1 MSMVKAV
8 VKNLR
13 RVQTA
18 VWIGSKRYV
27 FPAGIKV
34 RMNLTD
40 EMVKELNRNHAF
52 SVKVLGVIADSSSV
66 RENVPDQSSNASEES
81 VLKSDAHEVAETP
94 VSSPRSEIV
103 EDMNLIQEEAVGPSV
118 ETPVEPSV
126 ETPVEPTVE
135 DVKSDNKPDF
145 FSMKKDELAEYLTER
160 GIDPEGLSRKEML
173 KRVKEIG

>member
-1 MSMVKAV
+1 M
-8 VKNLR
+8 
-13 RVQTA
+13 
-18 VWIGSKRYV
+18 

-66 RENVPDQSSNASEES
+66 RENVPDQSSNASEEN
-81 VLKSDAHEVAETP
+81 VLKSDAPEVAETH
-94 VSSPRSEIV
+94 VSSPKSEIV
-103 EDMNLIQEEAVGPSV
+103 EDMASIQEEFIEIPVEPTVEPTV
-118 ETPVEPSV
+118 ETPVEPTV
-126 ETPVEPTVE
+126 EIPVEPTVE

-145 FSMKKDELAEYLTER
+145 FSMKKDELASYLTER
-160 GIDPEGLSRKEML
+160 GVDPEGLSRKEML

>member
-13 RVQTA
+13 RVPTA

-66 RENVPDQSSNASEES
+66 RENVPDQSSNASEENG
-81 VLKSDAHEVAETP
+81 LKSDAPEVAEAP
-94 VSSPRSEIV
+94 VSSPKSEIV
-103 EDMNLIQEEAVGPSV
+103 EDMNLIQEEAVGP
-118 ETPVEPSV
+118 TVEPIV
-126 ETPVEPTVE
+126 EPTVEPTVE

-145 FSMKKDELAEYLTER
+145 FSMKKDELASYLTER
-160 GIDPEGLSRKEML
+160 GVDPEGLSRKEML

>member
-81 VLKSDAHEVAETP
+81 VLKSDAPEVAETP
-94 VSSPRSEIV
+94 VCSPKSEIV
-103 EDMNLIQEEAVGPSV
+103 EDMNLIQEEAVEPTV
-118 ETPVEPSV
+118 ETPVEPS
-126 ETPVEPTVE
+126 VEPTVE

-145 FSMKKDELAEYLTER
+145 FSMKKDELASYLTER
-160 GIDPEGLSRKEML
+160 GVDPEGLSRKEML

>member
-66 RENVPDQSSNASEES
+66 RENVPDQSSNASEEN
-81 VLKSDAHEVAETP
+81 VLKSDAPEVSETP
-94 VSSPRSEIV
+94 VSSPKSEIV
-103 EDMNLIQEEAVGPSV
+103 EDMALIQEEAAGPSV
-118 ETPVEPSV
+118 EPT
-126 ETPVEPTVE
+126 VEPTVE

-145 FSMKKDELAEYLTER
+145 FSMKKDELASYLTER
-160 GIDPEGLSRKEML
+160 GVDPEGLSRKEML
-173 KRVKEIG
+173 KRVKDI

>member
-66 RENVPDQSSNASEES
+66 RENVPDQSSNASEEN
-81 VLKSDAHEVAETP
+81 VLKSDAPEVAEP
-94 VSSPRSEIV
+94 HVSSPRSEIV
-103 EDMNLIQEEAVGPSV
+103 EDMNLIQEEAVGP
-118 ETPVEPSV
+118 TVEPS
-126 ETPVEPTVE
+126 VE

-145 FSMKKDELAEYLTER
+145 FSMKKDELASYLTER

-173 KRVKEIG
+173 KRVKDI

>member
-66 RENVPDQSSNASEES
+66 RENVPDQSSNASAENG
-81 VLKSDAHEVAETP
+81 LKSDAPEVVETP

-103 EDMNLIQEEAVGPSV
+103 EDMNLIQEEAVG
-118 ETPVEPSV
+118 TSV

-145 FSMKKDELAEYLTER
+145 FSMKKDELASYLTER

-173 KRVKEIG
+173 KRVKDI

>member
-13 RVQTA
+13 RVPTA

-66 RENVPDQSSNASEES
+66 RENVPDQSSNASEENG
-81 VLKSDAHEVAETP
+81 LKSDAPEVAETP
-94 VSSPRSEIV
+94 VCSPRSEIV
-103 EDMNLIQEEAVGPSV
+103 EDMALIQEEAVGP
-118 ETPVEPSV
+118 T
-126 ETPVEPTVE
+126 VEPTVE

-145 FSMKKDELAEYLTER
+145 FSMKKDELASYLTER
-160 GIDPEGLSRKEML
+160 GVDPEGLSRKEML
-173 KRVKEIG
+173 KRVKDI

>member
-66 RENVPDQSSNASEES
+66 RENVPDQSSNASEENG
-81 VLKSDAHEVAETP
+81 LKSDAHEVAETP
-94 VSSPRSEIV
+94 VCSPKSEIV
-103 EDMNLIQEEAVGPSV
+103 EDMNLIQEEAV
-118 ETPVEPSV
+118 ETPAEPS
-126 ETPVEPTVE
+126 VEPTVE

-145 FSMKKDELAEYLTER
+145 FSMKKDELASYLTER
-160 GIDPEGLSRKEML
+160 GVDPEGLSRKEML

>member
-13 RVQTA
+13 RVPTA

-66 RENVPDQSSNASEES
+66 RENVPDQSSNASEENG
-81 VLKSDAHEVAETP
+81 LKSDAPEVAETP
-94 VSSPRSEIV
+94 ISSPKSEIV
-103 EDMNLIQEEAVGPSV
+103 EDMALIQEEAAGPI
-118 ETPVEPSV
+118 VEPIV
-126 ETPVEPTVE
+126 EPTVEPTVE

-145 FSMKKDELAEYLTER
+145 FSMKKDELASYLTER
-160 GIDPEGLSRKEML
+160 GVDPEGLSRKEML
-173 KRVKEIG
+173 KRVKDI

>member
-66 RENVPDQSSNASEES
+66 RENVPDQSSNASEEN
-81 VLKSDAHEVAETP
+81 VLKSDAPEVAETP
-94 VSSPRSEIV
+94 VCSPKSEIV
-103 EDMNLIQEEAVGPSV
+103 EDMNLIQEEAV
-118 ETPVEPSV
+118 EPSV
-126 ETPVEPTVE
+126 ETPVE

-145 FSMKKDELAEYLTER
+145 FSMKKDELASYLTER
-160 GIDPEGLSRKEML
+160 GVDPEGLSRKEML

>member
-66 RENVPDQSSNASEES
+66 RENVPDQSSNASEEN
-81 VLKSDAHEVAETP
+81 VLKTDAPEVAETH
-94 VSSPRSEIV
+94 VSSPKSEIV

-118 ETPVEPSV
+118 EPS
-126 ETPVEPTVE
+126 VEPTVE

-145 FSMKKDELAEYLTER
+145 FSMKKDELASYLTER

-173 KRVKEIG
+173 KRVKDI

>member
-52 SVKVLGVIADSSSV
+52 SVKVIGVIADSSSV
-66 RENVPDQSSNASEES
+66 RENVPDQSSNASEENG
-81 VLKSDAHEVAETP
+81 LKSDAPEVAETP
-94 VSSPRSEIV
+94 VCSPKSEIV
-103 EDMNLIQEEAVGPSV
+103 EDMNLIQEEAV
-118 ETPVEPSV
+118 EP
-126 ETPVEPTVE
+126 PVEPTVE

-145 FSMKKDELAEYLTER
+145 FSMKKDELASYLTER
-160 GIDPEGLSRKEML
+160 GVDPEGLSRKEML
-173 KRVKEIG
+173 KRVKEV

>member
-66 RENVPDQSSNASEES
+66 RENVPDQSSNASEEN
-81 VLKSDAHEVAETP
+81 VLKSDAPEVAETP
-94 VSSPRSEIV
+94 VSSPKSEIV
-103 EDMNLIQEEAVGPSV
+103 EDMNLIQEEAVGLTVEPS
-118 ETPVEPSV
+118 VEPSV
-126 ETPVEPTVE
+126 ETPVETPVE

-145 FSMKKDELAEYLTER
+145 FSMKKDELATYLMER

-173 KRVKEIG
+173 KRVKDI

>member
-13 RVQTA
+13 RVPTA

-66 RENVPDQSSNASEES
+66 RENVPDQSAPASEENG
-81 VLKSDAHEVAETP
+81 LKSDAPEVSETP
-94 VSSPRSEIV
+94 VCSPKSEIV
-103 EDMNLIQEEAVGPSV
+103 EDMNLIQEEAVES
-118 ETPVEPSV
+118 T
-126 ETPVEPTVE
+126 VEPTVEPTVETSVE

-145 FSMKKDELAEYLTER
+145 FSMKKDELASYLTER

>member
-52 SVKVLGVIADSSSV
+52 SVKVLGVVADSSSV

-81 VLKSDAHEVAETP
+81 VLKSDAPEVAETP
-94 VSSPRSEIV
+94 VSSPKSEIV
-103 EDMNLIQEEAVGPSV
+103 EDMNLIQEEAVGP
-118 ETPVEPSV
+118 TVEPTV
-126 ETPVEPTVE
+126 EPPVEPTVE

-145 FSMKKDELAEYLTER
+145 FSMKKDELASYLTER

-173 KRVKEIG
+173 KRVKDIG

>member
-13 RVQTA
+13 RVPTA

-66 RENVPDQSSNASEES
+66 RENVPDQSSNASEENG
-81 VLKSDAHEVAETP
+81 LKSDAPEVAETP
-94 VSSPRSEIV
+94 VCSPRSEIV
-103 EDMNLIQEEAVGPSV
+103 EDMALIQEEAAGP
-118 ETPVEPSV
+118 T
-126 ETPVEPTVE
+126 VEPTVE

-145 FSMKKDELAEYLTER
+145 FSMKKDELASYLTER
-160 GIDPEGLSRKEML
+160 GVDPEGLSRKEML
-173 KRVKEIG
+173 KRVKDI

>member
-66 RENVPDQSSNASEES
+66 RENVPDQSSNASEEN
-81 VLKSDAHEVAETP
+81 VLKSDAPEVAETP
-94 VSSPRSEIV
+94 VCSPKSEIV
-103 EDMNLIQEEAVGPSV
+103 EDMNLIQEEAVEPPV
-118 ETPVEPSV
+118 EPTVEPSV
-126 ETPVEPTVE
+126 ETPVE

-145 FSMKKDELAEYLTER
+145 FSMKKDELASYLTER
-160 GIDPEGLSRKEML
+160 GVDPEGLSRKEML

>member
-66 RENVPDQSSNASEES
+66 RENVPDQSSNASEEN
-81 VLKSDAHEVAETP
+81 VLKSDAPEVAETP
-94 VSSPRSEIV
+94 VCSPKSEIV
-103 EDMNLIQEEAVGPSV
+103 EDMNLIQEEVVEPPVEPS
-118 ETPVEPSV
+118 VEPSV
-126 ETPVEPTVE
+126 ETPVE

-145 FSMKKDELAEYLTER
+145 FSMKKDELASYLTER
-160 GIDPEGLSRKEML
+160 GVDPEGLSRKEML

>member
-66 RENVPDQSSNASEES
+66 RENVPDQSSNASEENG
-81 VLKSDAHEVAETP
+81 LKSDAHEVAETP
-94 VSSPRSEIV
+94 VSSPKSEIV
-103 EDMNLIQEEAVGPSV
+103 EDMALIQEEAAGPSV
-118 ETPVEPSV
+118 ETPVEP
-126 ETPVEPTVE
+126 TVEPTVE

-145 FSMKKDELAEYLTER
+145 FSMKKDELASYLTER

-173 KRVKEIG
+173 KRVKDI

>member
-13 RVQTA
+13 RVPTA

-66 RENVPDQSSNASEES
+66 RGNVPDQSSNASEEN
-81 VLKSDAHEVAETP
+81 VLKSDATEVAETP
-94 VSSPRSEIV
+94 VCSPKSEIV
-103 EDMNLIQEEAVGPSV
+103 EDMNLIQEEAVESTV
-118 ETPVEPSV
+118 EPTVEPS
-126 ETPVEPTVE
+126 VEPTVE
-135 DVKSDNKPDF
+135 DVKPDNKPDF
-145 FSMKKDELAEYLTER
+145 FSMKKDELASYLTER
-160 GIDPEGLSRKEML
+160 GVDPEGLSRKEML
-173 KRVKEIG
+173 KRVKDI

>member
-52 SVKVLGVIADSSSV
+52 SVKVLGVIADASSV
-66 RENVPDQSSNASEES
+66 RENVPDQSSNASEET
-81 VLKSDAHEVAETP
+81 VLKSDAPEVAETP
-94 VSSPRSEIV
+94 VCSPRSEIV
-103 EDMNLIQEEAVGPSV
+103 EDMNLIQEEAVEP
-118 ETPVEPSV
+118 TVEPSV
-126 ETPVEPTVE
+126 EPTVEPTVE

-145 FSMKKDELAEYLTER
+145 FSMKKDELASYLTER
-160 GIDPEGLSRKEML
+160 GVDPEGLSRKEML
-173 KRVKEIG
+173 KRVKEV

>member
-13 RVQTA
+13 RVPTA

-66 RENVPDQSSNASEES
+66 RENVPDQSSNASEEN
-81 VLKSDAHEVAETP
+81 VLKSDAPEVAETP

-118 ETPVEPSV
+118 EPSV
-126 ETPVEPTVE
+126 ETPVEPSVE

-173 KRVKEIG
+173 KRVKDI

>member
-66 RENVPDQSSNASEES
+66 RENVPDQSAPASEEN
-81 VLKSDAHEVAETP
+81 VLKSDAPEVAETP
-94 VSSPRSEIV
+94 VCSPRSEIV
-103 EDMNLIQEEAVGPSV
+103 EDMNLIQEEAV
-118 ETPVEPSV
+118 ETPV

-145 FSMKKDELAEYLTER
+145 FSMKKDELASYLTER
-160 GIDPEGLSRKEML
+160 GVDPEGLSRKEML
-173 KRVKEIG
+173 KRVKEI

>member
-13 RVQTA
+13 RVPTA

-66 RENVPDQSSNASEES
+66 RENVPDQSSSASEEN
-81 VLKSDAHEVAETP
+81 VLKSDAPEVSETS
-94 VSSPRSEIV
+94 VCSPKSEIV
-103 EDMNLIQEEAVGPSV
+103 EDMNLIQEEAV

-126 ETPVEPTVE
+126 EPSVEPTVE

-145 FSMKKDELAEYLTER
+145 FSMKKDELASYLTER
-160 GIDPEGLSRKEML
+160 GVDPEGLSRKEML

>member
-13 RVQTA
+13 RVPTA

-66 RENVPDQSSNASEES
+66 RENVPDQSSNASDEN
-81 VLKSDAHEVAETP
+81 VLKSDAPEVAETP
-94 VSSPRSEIV
+94 VSSPKSEIV
-103 EDMNLIQEEAVGPSV
+103 EDMALIQEEAAGPA
-118 ETPVEPSV
+118 VEPA
-126 ETPVEPTVE
+126 VEPTVE

-145 FSMKKDELAEYLTER
+145 FSMKKDELASYLTER
-160 GIDPEGLSRKEML
+160 GVDPEGLSRKEML
-173 KRVKEIG
+173 KRVKDI

>member
-13 RVQTA
+13 RVPTA

-66 RENVPDQSSNASEES
+66 RENVPDQSSNASEENG
-81 VLKSDAHEVAETP
+81 LKSDAPEVAEAP
-94 VSSPRSEIV
+94 VCSPRSEIV
-103 EDMNLIQEEAVGPSV
+103 EDMNLIQEEAVEP
-118 ETPVEPSV
+118 TVEPTV
-126 ETPVEPTVE
+126 EPAVEPTVE

-145 FSMKKDELAEYLTER
+145 FSIKNDDLFFFFTER
-160 GIDPEGLSRKEML
+160 VIYP
-173 KRVKEIG
+173 

>member
-52 SVKVLGVIADSSSV
+52 SVKVIGVIADSSSV
-66 RENVPDQSSNASEES
+66 RENVPDQSSNASEEN
-81 VLKSDAHEVAETP
+81 VLKSDAPEVSETP
-94 VSSPRSEIV
+94 VSSPKSEIV
-103 EDMNLIQEEAVGPSV
+103 EDMNLIQEEAV
-118 ETPVEPSV
+118 EP
-126 ETPVEPTVE
+126 TVEPTVE

-145 FSMKKDELAEYLTER
+145 FSMKKDELASYLTER
-160 GIDPEGLSRKEML
+160 GVDPEGLSRKEML
-173 KRVKEIG
+173 KRVKEV

>member
-66 RENVPDQSSNASEES
+66 RENVPDQSSNASEENG
-81 VLKSDAHEVAETP
+81 LKSDAPEVAENP
-94 VSSPRSEIV
+94 VCSPRSEIV
-103 EDMNLIQEEAVGPSV
+103 EDMALIQEEAAGPI
-118 ETPVEPSV
+118 
-126 ETPVEPTVE
+126 VEPTVE

-145 FSMKKDELAEYLTER
+145 FSMKKDELASYLTER
-160 GIDPEGLSRKEML
+160 GVDPEGLSRKEML
-173 KRVKEIG
+173 KRVKDI

>member
-66 RENVPDQSSNASEES
+66 RENVPDQSSNASEEN
-81 VLKSDAHEVAETP
+81 VLKSDAPEVAETP
-94 VSSPRSEIV
+94 VCSPKSEIV
-103 EDMNLIQEEAVGPSV
+103 EDMNLIQEEAV
-118 ETPVEPSV
+118 EPPV

-145 FSMKKDELAEYLTER
+145 FSMKKDELASYLTER
-160 GIDPEGLSRKEML
+160 GVDPEGLSRKEML

>member
-52 SVKVLGVIADSSSV
+52 SVKVLGVIADASSV
-66 RENVPDQSSNASEES
+66 RENVPDQSSNASEEN
-81 VLKSDAHEVAETP
+81 VLKSDAPEVAETH

-103 EDMNLIQEEAVGPSV
+103 EDMNLIQEEAV
-118 ETPVEPSV
+118 ETPVEPS
-126 ETPVEPTVE
+126 VEPTVE

-145 FSMKKDELAEYLTER
+145 FSMKKDELASYLTER
-160 GIDPEGLSRKEML
+160 GVDPEGLSRKEML
-173 KRVKEIG
+173 KRVKEV

>member
-1 MSMVKAV
+1 MSMVKAI

-52 SVKVLGVIADSSSV
+52 SVKVLGAIADSSSV
-66 RENVPDQSSNASEES
+66 RENVPDQSSNVSEEN
-81 VLKSDAHEVAETP
+81 VLKSDAPEVVETP
-94 VSSPRSEIV
+94 VSSPKSEIV
-103 EDMNLIQEEAVGPSV
+103 EDMNLIQEEA
-118 ETPVEPSV
+118 V

-145 FSMKKDELAEYLTER
+145 FSMKKDELAEYLTAR

-173 KRVKEIG
+173 KRVKEI

>member
-66 RENVPDQSSNASEES
+66 RENVPDQSSNASEEN
-81 VLKSDAHEVAETP
+81 VLKSDAPEVAETP
-94 VSSPRSEIV
+94 VCSPKSEIV
-103 EDMNLIQEEAVGPSV
+103 EDMNLIQEEAV

-126 ETPVEPTVE
+126 EPSVEPTVE

-145 FSMKKDELAEYLTER
+145 FSMKKDELASYLTER
-160 GIDPEGLSRKEML
+160 GVDPEGLSRKEML

>member
-66 RENVPDQSSNASEES
+66 RENVPDQSSNASEENG
-81 VLKSDAHEVAETP
+81 LKDDAPEVVETP
-94 VSSPRSEIV
+94 VSSPKSEIV
-103 EDMNLIQEEAVGPSV
+103 EDMALIQEEAAGLSV
-118 ETPVEPSV
+118 EPT
-126 ETPVEPTVE
+126 VEPTVE

>member
-13 RVQTA
+13 RVPTA

-66 RENVPDQSSNASEES
+66 RENVPDQSSNASEEN
-81 VLKSDAHEVAETP
+81 VLKSDAPEVVETP
-94 VSSPRSEIV
+94 VSSPKSEIV
-103 EDMNLIQEEAVGPSV
+103 EDMNLIQEEAVGPAV
-118 ETPVEPSV
+118 EN
-126 ETPVEPTVE
+126 PVEPTVE

-145 FSMKKDELAEYLTER
+145 FSMKKDELASYLTER

-173 KRVKEIG
+173 KRVKDI

>member
-66 RENVPDQSSNASEES
+66 RENVPDQSSNASEEN
-81 VLKSDAHEVAETP
+81 VLKSDAPEVAETH
-94 VSSPRSEIV
+94 VSSPKSEIV
-103 EDMNLIQEEAVGPSV
+103 EDMNLIQEEAVEP
-118 ETPVEPSV
+118 TVEP
-126 ETPVEPTVE
+126 PVEPTVE

-145 FSMKKDELAEYLTER
+145 FSMKKDELASYLTER
-160 GIDPEGLSRKEML
+160 GVDPEGLSRKEML

>member
-13 RVQTA
+13 RVPTA

-66 RENVPDQSSNASEES
+66 RKNVPDQSSNASEEN
-81 VLKSDAHEVAETP
+81 VLKDDAPEVVETP
-94 VSSPRSEIV
+94 VSSPKSEIV

-118 ETPVEPSV
+118 EPSV
-126 ETPVEPTVE
+126 ETPVE

-145 FSMKKDELAEYLTER
+145 FSMKKDELASYLTER

-173 KRVKEIG
+173 KRVKEI

>member
-66 RENVPDQSSNASEES
+66 RENVPDQSSNASEENG
-81 VLKSDAHEVAETP
+81 LKSDATEVAETP
-94 VSSPRSEIV
+94 VCSPKSEIV
-103 EDMNLIQEEAVGPSV
+103 EDMNLIQEEAV
-118 ETPVEPSV
+118 EP
-126 ETPVEPTVE
+126 TVEPTVE

-145 FSMKKDELAEYLTER
+145 FSMKKDELASYLTER
-160 GIDPEGLSRKEML
+160 GVDPEGLSRKEML
-173 KRVKEIG
+173 KRVKDI

>member
-52 SVKVLGVIADSSSV
+52 SVKVLGVIADASSV
-66 RENVPDQSSNASEES
+66 RENVPDQSSNASEEN
-81 VLKSDAHEVAETP
+81 VLKSDAPEVAETP

-103 EDMNLIQEEAVGPSV
+103 EDMNLIQEEAV

-126 ETPVEPTVE
+126 EPTVEPTVE

-145 FSMKKDELAEYLTER
+145 FSMKKDELASYLTER
-160 GIDPEGLSRKEML
+160 GVDPEGLSRKEML
-173 KRVKEIG
+173 KRVKEV

>member
-13 RVQTA
+13 RVPTA

-66 RENVPDQSSNASEES
+66 RENVPDQSSNASEEN
-81 VLKSDAHEVAETP
+81 VLKSDAPEVAETP
-94 VSSPRSEIV
+94 VCSPKSEIV
-103 EDMNLIQEEAVGPSV
+103 EDMNLIQEEAVES
-118 ETPVEPSV
+118 TVEP
-126 ETPVEPTVE
+126 TVEPTVE
-135 DVKSDNKPDF
+135 DVKPDNKPDF
-145 FSMKKDELAEYLTER
+145 FSMKKDELASYLTER
-160 GIDPEGLSRKEML
+160 GVDPEGLSRKEML
-173 KRVKEIG
+173 KRVKDI